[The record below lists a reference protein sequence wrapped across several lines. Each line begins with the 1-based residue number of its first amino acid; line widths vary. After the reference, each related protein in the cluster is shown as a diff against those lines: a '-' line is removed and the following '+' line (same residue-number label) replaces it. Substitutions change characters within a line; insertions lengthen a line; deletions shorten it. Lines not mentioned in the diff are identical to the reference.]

1 MMKMLLVWLRSLR
14 IAFNLKKQGVEMI
27 TIILNHQP
35 YDGSDVTWNALRL
48 ASTLHKN
55 GEKVNIFLM
64 NDAVDLARDKTQKPE
79 SYDHDLVLMLKK
91 LYESG
96 VALQVCGTCNAR
108 CGIFKN
114 EPYFDEKISSTMQ
127 VLSDWV
133 VQSKQ
138 VLTF

>member
-1 MMKMLLVWLRSLR
+1 
-14 IAFNLKKQGVEMI
+14 MI

-48 ASTLHKN
+48 ATALHKN
-55 GEKVNIFLM
+55 GESINIFLM
-64 NDAVDLARDKTQKPE
+64 NDAVDLARDATLKPE
-79 SYDHDLVLMLKK
+79 SYDHDLVDILKK
-91 LYESG
+91 LHNDG

-114 EPYFDEKISSTMQ
+114 QPYFDEKISSTMQ
-127 VLSDWV
+127 TLATWV
-133 VQSKQ
+133 ATSKQ

>member
-1 MMKMLLVWLRSLR
+1 
-14 IAFNLKKQGVEMI
+14 MI
-27 TIILNHQP
+27 TIILNHEP

-55 GEKVNIFLM
+55 GEDVNIFLM
-64 NDAVDLARDKTQKPE
+64 NDAVDLARDKTLKPD
-79 SYDHDLVLMLKK
+79 SYDHDLVLMLKE
-91 LYESG
+91 LYKKG
-96 VALQVCGTCNAR
+96 VALQACGTCNAR

-114 EPYFDEKISSTMQ
+114 EPYFDEKVSSTMQ